1 MTQCLFYE
9 LDGRSHP
16 NMKTPSF
23 VLVVIDMMNDSFE
36 RHEAFFGTDFEARL
50 LPFQPM
56 TLVVS
61 GVNTHACVRTT
72 VIDAYQRD
80 FDVVVASD
88 CIASYDDQHHEVTSA
103 DPSALREFRDLHS
116 GSIAVA
122 PAGSARGCGLGAACA
137 PRGALNG
144 STGMRS

>member
-1 MTQCLFYE
+1 MRLAQNASSHFSYDAVSVLLVR

-61 GVNTHACVRTT
+61 CVNTHACVRTT

-88 CIASYDDQHHEVTSA
+88 CIASYDDQHHEVTRRGSVGT
-103 DPSALREFRDLHS
+103 SRIS
-116 GSIAVA
+116 GTFT
-122 PAGSARGCGLGAACA
+122 PDR
-137 PRGALNG
+137 
-144 STGMRS
+144 